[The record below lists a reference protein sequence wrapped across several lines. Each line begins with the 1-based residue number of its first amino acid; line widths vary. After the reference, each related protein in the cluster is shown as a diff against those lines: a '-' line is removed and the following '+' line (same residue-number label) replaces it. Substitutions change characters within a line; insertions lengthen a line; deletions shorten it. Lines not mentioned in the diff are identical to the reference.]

1 MENKYNMSNKI
12 LYILNPYSNEGR
24 AKNKWQKSASRFKF
38 LPKNPV
44 EVTVGSD
51 ILEIIKEH
59 KPDTVVIAG
68 GDGTINAVCNAILKL
83 PKKPVLSILPFGY
96 GNALAYCLGAE
107 TIEKAVDVLI
117 KKPQTLI
124 IDLLK
129 TNLPQKEIGVFNI
142 GIGFDARIVHIRDD
156 FRYIGLRSYVLSA
169 IRSFFLHPEKE
180 IKLTIDHRVTLTA
193 TASSL
198 VIANCPIIGQNYVI
212 SQAALLNDGELDCT
226 LFSTK
231 YAYVTNLRLKGFK
244 HPFYSEMGKVH
255 FKARHIRIEGEPFV
269 QIDGDPVMSAQ
280 GLEVEIAPK
289 QLTFLRNSSENI
301 DTPYKPFI
309 S

>member
-1 MENKYNMSNKI
+1 MSDNI
-12 LYILNPYSNEGR
+12 LYLLNPYSNEGR
-24 AKNKWQKSASRFKF
+24 AKNKWVKYAKRFKF
-38 LPKNPV
+38 FPKNPV
-44 EVTVGSD
+44 EVNVGSD
-51 ILEIIKEH
+51 IIGIIKDH
-59 KPDTVVIAG
+59 KPDTILIAG
-68 GDGTINAVCNAILKL
+68 GDGTINAVCNAVLKL
-83 PKKPVLSILPFGY
+83 PKKPLLAIMPFGY

-107 TIEKAVDVLI
+107 TIEKAVDVLRN
-117 KKPQTLI
+117 KPQKLT
-124 IDLLK
+124 IDILK
-129 TNLPQKEIGVFNI
+129 TNLTQKEIGIFNI

-180 IKLTIDHRVTLTA
+180 MRLTIDHNVTLNA

-198 VIANCPIIGQNYVI
+198 VIANCPIIGHNYVI
-212 SQAALLNDGELDCT
+212 SQGALLNDGELDCT

-255 FKARHIRIEGEPFV
+255 FKARHIRIEGEPLV

-280 GLEVEIAPK
+280 GLEIQIAPK
-289 QLTFLRNSSENI
+289 QLTFLRNSRENI
-301 DTPYKPFI
+301 DTPYLPFI